1 MFAAPPRSQLVHRS
15 RETRT
20 VKYRFLVLLI
30 ILAMDRPLDAIAQP
44 AVGPTDKALSQA
56 LDVLLDKVEK
66 RYAGPGFR
74 ADFDQQ
80 STITA
85 MEVTDSA
92 AGRLFIKRP
101 GKMRWEYALP
111 ETQIIISDGNDLW
124 IYRPED
130 NQVMLGKAP
139 SFFADGK
146 GAGFLADLKTLRREF
161 SVAMEKTQDE
171 SFYVLKLVPKK
182 KTPDLTEIFLSISRV
197 NHTIDRIVTRNA
209 YGDETVIK
217 IENYLFHQNLEDHL
231 FVFKVPDG
239 ADVLQLAP

>member
-1 MFAAPPRSQLVHRS
+1 
-15 RETRT
+15 
-20 VKYRFLVLLI
+20 VKLRFLVLLI
-30 ILAMDRPLDAIAQP
+30 ILAVGGPPVVIAQQ
-44 AVGPTDKALSQA
+44 AAGPTDKALNQA

-92 AGRLFIKRP
+92 SGQLFIKRP

-111 ETQIIISDGNDLW
+111 ETQIIVSDGTDLW
-124 IYRPED
+124 IYRPGD
-130 NQVMLGKAP
+130 NQVMVGKAP

-146 GAGFLADLKTLRREF
+146 GAGFLADLRTIRREF
-161 SVAMEKTQDE
+161 LVAMEKTQDDG
-171 SFYVLKLVPKK
+171 FDVLKLTPKK
-182 KTPDLTEIFLSISRV
+182 KSPDLTEIFLSISRV

-217 IENYLFHQNLEDHL
+217 IENYLFNQNLENNL